1 MRRTKTLKRTKFIK
15 NDTENEGGEENK
27 EIKKKDK

>member
-1 MRRTKTLKRTKFIK
+1 MQRTKTLKRTKFIK
-15 NDTENEGGEENK
+15 KDTENEGGEENK